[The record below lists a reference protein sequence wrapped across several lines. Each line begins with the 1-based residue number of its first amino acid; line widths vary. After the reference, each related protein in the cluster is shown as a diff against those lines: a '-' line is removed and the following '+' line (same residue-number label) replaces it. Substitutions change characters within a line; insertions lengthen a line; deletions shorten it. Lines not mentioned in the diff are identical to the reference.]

1 MTGPVTRPVTRGGS
15 IRGVGIDTSDV
26 TRFERL
32 YARYGQRFVARW
44 FTAAEIAQCSA
55 TEAMAAEYAARF
67 AAKEAIWKA
76 LRLGGWPGTVPW
88 PMISVVRLSD
98 PGSAPRVTL
107 TGAVERAARAAGV
120 TRMHVE
126 FGTVGSVSVATA
138 VTECG

>member
-1 MTGPVTRPVTRGGS
+1 MAGPVTRPVTRGGS

-67 AAKEAIWKA
+67 AARK
-76 LRLGGWPGTVPW
+76 RSGRHCGWADGP
-88 PMISVVRLSD
+88 
-98 PGSAPRVTL
+98 
-107 TGAVERAARAAGV
+107 ERSRGQ
-120 TRMHVE
+120 
-126 FGTVGSVSVATA
+126 
-138 VTECG
+138 